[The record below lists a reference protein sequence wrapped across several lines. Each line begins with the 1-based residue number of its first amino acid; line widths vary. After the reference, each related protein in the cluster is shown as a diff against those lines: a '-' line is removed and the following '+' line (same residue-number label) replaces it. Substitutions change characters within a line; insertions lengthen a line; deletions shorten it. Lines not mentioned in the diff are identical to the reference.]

1 MTQSLSDG
9 PTLKLMAPD
18 AKFSQNEINTH
29 SRKSQS
35 SKSVIKYRWRLLIM
49 CRLVFPAKTS

>member
-9 PTLKLMAPD
+9 PILKLMAPD

-29 SRKSQS
+29 SRKSQALET
-35 SKSVIKYRWRLLIM
+35 VIKYRWRLLI
-49 CRLVFPAKTS
+49 T